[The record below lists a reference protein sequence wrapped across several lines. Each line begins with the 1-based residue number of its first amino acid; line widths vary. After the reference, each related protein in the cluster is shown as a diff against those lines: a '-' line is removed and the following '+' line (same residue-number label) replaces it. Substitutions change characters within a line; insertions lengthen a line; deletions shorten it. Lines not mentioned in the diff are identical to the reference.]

1 MNKILKLLPHRDPF
15 VLVSNLLE
23 STSSHTITQFQIDK
37 NQLLVEN
44 NVLSAAGL
52 IENMAQT
59 AAAGLAYQSQLGKD
73 TDQNPTVGYIG
84 QIKNL
89 KIYFRPEIGSVIETK
104 TTNVHQVMNAHIV
117 DAEVLLG
124 EDIVARAEVR
134 VFLPS

>member
-1 MNKILKLLPHRDPF
+1 MKKILKLLPHRDPF

-23 STSSHTITQFQIDK
+23 STDIHTITQFKIDK
-37 NQLLVEN
+37 NHLLVEN
-44 NVLSAAGL
+44 NALSAAGL

-59 AAAGLAYQSQLGKD
+59 AAAGLAFQSQLGKD
-73 TDQNPTVGYIG
+73 LDEEPTVGYIG

-89 KIYFRPEIGSVIETK
+89 KIYFRPEIGSIIETK

-117 DAEVLLG
+117 DAEVFLNDQL
-124 EDIVARAEVR
+124 VASGEVR